1 MSIASW
7 AQNKSGEENM
17 SKTNLTKKDY
27 LGSEEHEEEGRV
39 LLQVVYV
46 IIFILGMLGNTAM
59 IFLLKRKRQRRSPS
73 NLLLLHV
80 VISEMSVLLMN
91 IPFDMV
97 LIIVNQEWVFGGLMC
112 KVLWPLQTLT
122 LGSFVWI
129 LTLLSYH
136 RYRGIVFPL
145 MKKLSTNA
153 VSYLIMIVWFSS
165 LVVVVPYS
173 SFLEYQN
180 GECIE
185 TWDIAVRKSYTL
197 IFFAFQYAFPLLITI
212 YCYAKIAVVVRRG
225 QHRVKRHISGSSQAG
240 LRHKSRGLSAIRTAV
255 LFMAT
260 FAVCMLPHQVIWL
273 WLEFGEHTHSVKNLL
288 SFAYIFTFTSSFM
301 NPLVYIFSTPS
312 VRKEFKRK
320 ARAFKRGS
328 SGNSSERR
336 ILKKYSLPSSGISTM
351 M

>member
-1 MSIASW
+1 MDF
-7 AQNKSGEENM
+7 EP
-17 SKTNLTKKDY
+17 
-27 LGSEEHEEEGRV
+27 EEHEESKV
-39 LLQVVYV
+39 LVQVVYV
-46 IIFILGMLGNTAM
+46 IIFILGMFGNIEM

-80 VISEMSVLLMN
+80 VISEMSVLLIN
-91 IPFDMV
+91 IPFDIV
-97 LIIVNQEWVFGGLMC
+97 LIYVNQEWVFGGLMC
-112 KVLWPLQTLT
+112 KILWPLQTLT

-145 MKKLSTNA
+145 KKKLTTYT
-153 VSYLIMIVWFSS
+153 VSYLIVLVWFVS
-165 LVVVVPYS
+165 LAVVVPYS
-173 SFLEYQN
+173 SFLEYQH

-185 TWDIAVRKSYTL
+185 TWSIIVRKSYTI
-197 IFFAFQYAFPLLITI
+197 IFFAFQYAFPLFITM

-225 QHRVKRHISGSSQAG
+225 QHRVKRHISRSSRAG
-240 LRHKSRGLSAIRTAV
+240 LKHKSRGLSAIRTAV

-273 WLEFGEHTHSVKNLL
+273 WLEFGENAQYVKNLL
-288 SFAYIFTFTSSFM
+288 TFAYIFTFTSSFM

-320 ARAFKRGS
+320 ARAFRRGS

-336 ILKKYSLPSSGISTM
+336 ILKKYSLPSSGTTM